1 MIYVLAFVAGFLGG
15 LSAWIAISVFFLLLA
30 WYLASDSSDKPGSP
44 VTLSK

>member
-1 MIYVLAFVAGFLGG
+1 MIYLLAFVAGFLGG
-15 LSAWIAISVFFLLLA
+15 LSAWIVISVATLFVV